1 MKPFILALRVV
12 TTSHCTLIWTFTI
25 AKQISSSVS
34 SYDMTGFV
42 LFINTSDEVI
52 KIFTPMVEGEGKGGL
67 GREGWGGGG
76 GEQRQRKVFKIGQAH
91 N

>member
-25 AKQISSSVS
+25 VKQISSLVS

-42 LFINTSDEVI
+42 LFYTSDEVI

-76 GEQRQRKVFKIGQAH
+76 AEAEEGI
-91 N
+91 

>member
-52 KIFTPMVEGEGKGGL
+52 KIFTPMVEGE
-67 GREGWGGGG
+67 REGWSWEGGMGGGG
-76 GEQRQRKVFKIGQAH
+76 GGGAEAEEGI
-91 N
+91 